1 MATILLEGKSASTIK
16 LLMELAKKLGVKMTI
31 IDNSDIE
38 DMKLGQF
45 MDEART
51 NTLVEEEEILKK
63 LSEK

>member
-45 MDEART
+45 MDDVRT
-51 NTLVEEEEILKK
+51 NELVEEEEVLNK
-63 LSEK
+63 LTEK